1 VENGKTVRAL
11 WVHRIGMK
19 RKTVSCNTA
28 AAAVAVIDH
37 AGMTH
42 ITGNWWRAS
51 LQRVNVNAATCCS
64 SKAPPPSL
72 TSRH

>member
-11 WVHRIGMK
+11 WVHRFGIK
-19 RKTVSCNTA
+19 RKTVSCNTGA
-28 AAAVAVIDH
+28 AAAVIDH

-51 LQRVNVNAATCCS
+51 LRRVNVNAATCS
-64 SKAPPPSL
+64 SKALPPWL